1 MTCNEPKNTTTSKAT
16 GGISKKK
23 SVKRKEEE
31 IAVVP
36 KRTRRIYKYIHIIS
50 IHEASIMQDKE
61 LVMVHGTIAVHTL
74 YTYNN
79 NKRFL
84 SGESNAEFL
93 REHKKS
99 VVQEVE
105 TFFHI

>member
-1 MTCNEPKNTTTSKAT
+1 
-16 GGISKKK
+16 
-23 SVKRKEEE
+23 
-31 IAVVP
+31 
-36 KRTRRIYKYIHIIS
+36 
-50 IHEASIMQDKE
+50 
-61 LVMVHGTIAVHTL
+61 MVHGTIAVHTL

-105 TFFHI
+105 TFFSYIKKRQK